1 MSTLDIAHDSQT
13 KDLDV
18 KYISSILEKAK
29 IKMES
34 IRGDLYAINKENEN
48 ISAKIDLANA
58 QKADIE

>member
-1 MSTLDIAHDSQT
+1 
-13 KDLDV
+13 
-18 KYISSILEKAK
+18 
-29 IKMES
+29 MES